1 MADVAN
7 SIPHGLEVRKG
18 GEYGDEEGYES
29 IGGGMLIIPLIILGW
44 QDCEARVWNVR
55 IVDIRITRTVET
67 FP

>member
-29 IGGGMLIIPLIILGW
+29 IGGGMLIIPLIIIDW
-44 QDCEARVWNVR
+44 QDCEARV
-55 IVDIRITRTVET
+55 
-67 FP
+67 